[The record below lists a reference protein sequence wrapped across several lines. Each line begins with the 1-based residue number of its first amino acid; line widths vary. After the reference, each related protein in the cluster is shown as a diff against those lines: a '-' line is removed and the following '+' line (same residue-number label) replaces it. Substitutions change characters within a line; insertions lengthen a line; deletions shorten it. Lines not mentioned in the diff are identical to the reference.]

1 MFCAIWFNYSCIKET
16 VSIICILFQLIGILW
31 KKMLQDPKA
40 LENIITAASG
50 LDDDPVAIELVFWA
64 RYFKMTM
71 L

>member
-1 MFCAIWFNYSCIKET
+1 MYSIPTYRDIVE
-16 VSIICILFQLIGILW
+16 
-31 KKMLQDPKA
+31 KMLQDPKA